1 MTRPSRSP
9 SPKISLVVSDVN
21 GTLVTDQKMLTELT
35 KAAVAA
41 LHRRGI
47 IFSFISS
54 RPPRGLRMVL
64 DAFVAMFKQ
73 AGFGIVIGIAAPAVQ
88 RAADVVTASNR
99 EDGFAHATK
108 RFIFGSAQ
116 SGAVVDITRA
126 GARG

>member
-9 SPKISLVVSDVN
+9 PPKISSVVSDAD
-21 GTLVTDQKMLTELT
+21 GTLVTNQKMLTEHT

-47 IFSFISS
+47 IFSIISS

-73 AGFGIVIGIAAPAVQ
+73 AGFGIALGIAPPAVQ
-88 RAADVVTASNR
+88 RAADVVTDSNR
-99 EDGFAHATK
+99 EDGFAHAIE
-108 RFIFGSAQ
+108 RFILGSAQ
-116 SGAVVDITRA
+116 SGAVVELTRA
-126 GARG
+126 GAP